1 MEHHQNVEKEE
12 LAKIF
17 KVFDDDNRE
26 IIDAAKISRV
36 AKMIGEE
43 ESLSEEIIHLM
54 ILVADADCDGV
65 VNFNDFYELLA

>member
-1 MEHHQNVEKEE
+1 MEHCADVEKEE

>member
-36 AKMIGEE
+36 AKLIGEE

>member
-1 MEHHQNVEKEE
+1 M
-12 LAKIF
+12 
-17 KVFDDDNRE
+17 FDDDNRE
-26 IIDAAKISRV
+26 MIDASKIRRI

-65 VNFNDFYELLA
+65 VNFNDFYGLLAEKKCPKVKQRDDYL

>member
-1 MEHHQNVEKEE
+1 MDHHQNVEKEE